1 MSDGESYPGVR
12 AMQPADSDLSKF
24 RMRDFPL
31 GSAFA
36 FPIQPSDRAARLF
49 VADGVRLN
57 ICSAAIEEVEEDDSE
72 GVGGEG
78 AGKAKLSVS
87 TSLQPHEIHDEE
99 EDDGEG
105 DYMTLWE
112 WRRGEAPRT
121 VTGLGLSVSGPTT
134 LSVGVSGDAG
144 VAYVNLFGTVV
155 ANDQPNTHEDG
166 EEDSDDDIFM
176 AYDDED
182 SDDVFVDEEDFKN
195 ELAALAAARK
205 VGMDKESDDDCSV
218 EEGGKSA
225 GSTKRKL
232 DSKGDRDQQVASS
245 EDKDEVAK
253 RLTKKQRKELAKKKA
268 KELAE
273 VVAMREG
280 HLKEG
285 DKEAKKFDAHSKKIV
300 PPKSLTSER
309 RLDGGIL
316 VRDIVVGAGAAVKP
330 GRSVSINYEGSL
342 LSDGKVFD
350 KNKSKANP
358 FTFRPGTGE
367 VIKGLDKGIV
377 GMKVEGERVITIP
390 PAMGYGRKGSH
401 PSIPSD
407 ATLVFTVN
415 VLKVGGK

>member
-1 MSDGESYPGVR
+1 
-12 AMQPADSDLSKF
+12 
-24 RMRDFPL
+24 
-31 GSAFA
+31 
-36 FPIQPSDRAARLF
+36 
-49 VADGVRLN
+49 
-57 ICSAAIEEVEEDDSE
+57 
-72 GVGGEG
+72 
-78 AGKAKLSVS
+78 
-87 TSLQPHEIHDEE
+87 
-99 EDDGEG
+99 
-105 DYMTLWE
+105 
-112 WRRGEAPRT
+112 
-121 VTGLGLSVSGPTT
+121 
-134 LSVGVSGDAG
+134 
-144 VAYVNLFGTVV
+144 
-155 ANDQPNTHEDG
+155 
-166 EEDSDDDIFM
+166 
-176 AYDDED
+176 
-182 SDDVFVDEEDFKN
+182 
-195 ELAALAAARK
+195 
-205 VGMDKESDDDCSV
+205 
-218 EEGGKSA
+218 
-225 GSTKRKL
+225 
-232 DSKGDRDQQVASS
+232 
-245 EDKDEVAK
+245 
-253 RLTKKQRKELAKKKA
+253 
-268 KELAE
+268 
-273 VVAMREG
+273 MREG